1 MVTKYV
7 YNNDKKALDD
17 IAHCQKAIL
26 SVTNNFIELGYV
38 TKSIY
43 YDLFCIDNVIYYGI
57 YENVKDFFIFDENI
71 GYYIPITEITEISKL
86 PGLGG
91 FPYSFARNYEAIF
104 NFNVFSDKQAV
115 NENKEYW
122 AAKYL
127 SDFTFGFEFETSCG
141 YIPQMECY
149 KNGLIPLRDGSI
161 TGLEYSSVVLDGNK
175 GLNLLHQQLEQL
187 KAHCRYDKEC
197 SLHIHVGGFPVYDKH
212 ILALYKVAK
221 VFEKKITPYMPK
233 WTYSTRYY
241 KASRKDYCKK
251 LWEDISTFDQL
262 YLTIAEQSYQRNLYE
277 NHPADPD
284 RVQKWRVNSRYRWM
298 NLVNMLCYKGPKTVE
313 FRFLRPTFDETKI
326 VFWLLLLTS
335 IMRYAIKL
343 VDEDKDV
350 DEELKTFTL
359 TRFINEMFEIKDAK
373 QIKLFL
379 KDLKV
384 AIAAQNDINDYYG
397 GHTELE
403 NYSNLII

>member
-122 AAKYL
+122 
-127 SDFTFGFEFETSCG
+127 
-141 YIPQMECY
+141 Q
-149 KNGLIPLRDGSI
+149 
-161 TGLEYSSVVLDGNK
+161 
-175 GLNLLHQQLEQL
+175 LN
-187 KAHCRYDKEC
+187 
-197 SLHIHVGGFPVYDKH
+197 I
-212 ILALYKVAK
+212 
-221 VFEKKITPYMPK
+221 
-233 WTYSTRYY
+233 
-241 KASRKDYCKK
+241 
-251 LWEDISTFDQL
+251 
-262 YLTIAEQSYQRNLYE
+262 
-277 NHPADPD
+277 
-284 RVQKWRVNSRYRWM
+284 
-298 NLVNMLCYKGPKTVE
+298 
-313 FRFLRPTFDETKI
+313 
-326 VFWLLLLTS
+326 
-335 IMRYAIKL
+335 
-343 VDEDKDV
+343 
-350 DEELKTFTL
+350 
-359 TRFINEMFEIKDAK
+359 
-373 QIKLFL
+373 
-379 KDLKV
+379 
-384 AIAAQNDINDYYG
+384 
-397 GHTELE
+397 
-403 NYSNLII
+403 